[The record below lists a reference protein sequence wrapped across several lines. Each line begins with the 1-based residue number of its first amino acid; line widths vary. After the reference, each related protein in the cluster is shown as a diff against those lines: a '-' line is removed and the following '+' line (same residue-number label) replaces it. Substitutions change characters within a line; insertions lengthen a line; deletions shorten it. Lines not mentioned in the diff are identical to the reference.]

1 VGFTKR
7 RCVLALKLGKESLEF
22 FRAIILRLCIAVSKS
37 SIFFQTSEKKFRA
50 CQTMDDTQGGRNI
63 YLLLE
68 DLQADLSN
76 NAF

>member
-1 VGFTKR
+1 M
-7 RCVLALKLGKESLEF
+7 ALKLGKESLEF

-37 SIFFQTSEKKFRA
+37 SIFFQTFKTSEKKFRA

>member
-1 VGFTKR
+1 M
-7 RCVLALKLGKESLEF
+7 LALILGKESLEF
-22 FRAIILRLCIAVSKS
+22 FRAITLRLCIAGSKS

-68 DLQADLSN
+68 DLQAYLCND
-76 NAF
+76 AF